1 MIRLVVTLYQ
11 WLKRSPEDNTSSE
24 NQNFS
29 RDFNREENES
39 GRWTFVSLF
48 AVFTLSLYI
57 LSGLG
62 YYAKVHMW
70 DEMTD
75 QQKEAVSQAMVASSQ
90 NL

>member
-11 WLKRSPEDNTSSE
+11 WFKRSPENTPSEE
-24 NQNFS
+24 NQGFS
-29 RDFNREENES
+29 RDFNREEDES
-39 GRWTFVSLF
+39 GRWTFVSIF

-62 YYAKVHMW
+62 YYAKVHVW
-70 DEMTD
+70 DQMTE
-75 QQKEAVSQAMVASSQ
+75 QQKEVVSQAMVVSSQ

>member
-11 WLKRSPEDNTSSE
+11 WFKRSPEDTAVSK
-24 NQNFS
+24 NQGYS

-39 GRWTFVSLF
+39 GRWTFVSIF

-62 YYAKVHMW
+62 YYTKVHVW
-70 DEMTD
+70 DQLSE